1 MDEYDPYE
9 RGMIELEVLGI
20 RVLGGE
26 DSPVL
31 LLNEV
36 GGTRL
41 LPIWIGH
48 VEAAAIALHMTD
60 EEVGRPL
67 THDLLAEVLHAFVN
81 DAAGRVVITGMEEG
95 VFHARMRVLDL
106 DLDARP
112 SDAVALA
119 LKMGWPIQCPR
130 ALMDQVGVEVDE
142 VPTDEVDEFRA
153 FLDSVNAD
161 DFSEEGDDEGDQT
174 T

>member
-1 MDEYDPYE
+1 MDDINPYD
-9 RGMIELEVLGI
+9 RGMIGLEVLGI

-36 GGTRL
+36 GGHKI

-48 VEAAAIALHMTD
+48 VEAAAIALQLTD
-60 EEVGRPL
+60 EHAIDRPL
-67 THDLLAEVLHAFVN
+67 THDLLADVIHAFAGE
-81 DAAGRVVITGMEEG
+81 AAGRVIITEMDEG
-95 VFHARMRVLDL
+95 VFRSRIRVLDL
-106 DLDARP
+106 DIDARP
-112 SDAVALA
+112 SDAIALA
-119 LKMGWPIQCPR
+119 LKMGWPVQCPR

-142 VPTDEVDEFRA
+142 LPSDEVDEFRA

-161 DFSEEGDDEGDQT
+161 DFSEDDNP
-174 T
+174 

>member
-1 MDEYDPYE
+1 MDDIHPYD
-9 RGMIELEVLGI
+9 RGMVDLEVLGI

-31 LLNEV
+31 LLNER
-36 GGTRL
+36 GGHRL

-48 VEAAAIALHMTD
+48 VEAAAIALQLTD
-60 EEVGRPL
+60 DQSIERPL
-67 THDLLAEVLHAFVN
+67 THDLLAEVIHEFAG
-81 DAAGRVVITGMEEG
+81 DATGRAIITEMDEG
-95 VFHARMRVLDL
+95 IFKARLRVLDL
-106 DLDARP
+106 DVDARP

-119 LKMGWPIQCPR
+119 LKLGWPVQCPR

-142 VPTDEVDEFRA
+142 LPSDEVDEFRA

-161 DFSEEGDDEGDQT
+161 DFSEEEND
-174 T
+174 

>member
-1 MDEYDPYE
+1 MDDSHPYD
-9 RGMIELEVLGI
+9 RGMVDLEVLGI

-31 LLNEV
+31 LLNES
-36 GGTRL
+36 GGHRL

-48 VEAAAIALHMTD
+48 VEAAAIALQLTD
-60 EEVGRPL
+60 DQAIERPL
-67 THDLLAEVLHAFVN
+67 THDLLAEVIHEF
-81 DAAGRVVITGMEEG
+81 AGEATGRAIITEMDEG
-95 VFHARMRVLDL
+95 IFKARIRVLDL
-106 DLDARP
+106 DVDARP

-119 LKMGWPIQCPR
+119 LKLGWSVQCPR

-142 VPTDEVDEFRA
+142 LPSDEVDEFRA

-161 DFSEEGDDEGDQT
+161 DFSEEENG
-174 T
+174 